1 MAVTTTQRS
10 LKYMRDNGFY
20 VEVVERYNSF
30 TKRKNDF
37 AGFIDI
43 LCLGQNA
50 VIGVQTT
57 SWSNT
62 SSRLKKILEH
72 ENLDIV
78 RESGIKIEVHGW
90 QKKNNRW
97 QVKIIH
103 VE

>member
-1 MAVTTTQRS
+1 MSATPTQLS
-10 LKYMRDNGFY
+10 LKYMRENGFY
-20 VEVVERYNSF
+20 SEVVERYNSF

-43 LCLGQNA
+43 LCLGTNA

-57 SWSNT
+57 SWGNT
-62 SSRLKKILEH
+62 SARVKKILEH

-78 RESGIKIEVHGW
+78 RDSGIKIEVHGW

-97 QVKIIH
+97 QIKIIPI
-103 VE
+103 E